1 METQRYLQKIFT
13 MRIMRIVH
21 HVLLLS
27 DHTNRQ
33 YVRRCDIRETMRF
46 DTLAIPNRI
55 FLVQL
60 LNFVKKRK
68 ERKNI

>member
-46 DTLAIPNRI
+46 DTLAIP
-55 FLVQL
+55 LA
-60 LNFVKKRK
+60 
-68 ERKNI
+68 